1 MSQQTWKLNF
11 VSEQLKPQQML
22 STSDR
27 GLCNFLALMKKRNVI
42 WNVTLTFQN
51 DLLYDYPVRG
61 LFRDSFPDQAVPV
74 LRVPCDDVHVLSVS
88 SELQWLS
95 ALPHDPR
102 NVNKSKFIKITKHV
116 RLPSL
121 SSPKTHYR
129 IILVS
134 TERIKAASTTRILV
148 EIS

>member
-1 MSQQTWKLNF
+1 
-11 VSEQLKPQQML
+11 ML

-102 NVNKSKFIKITKHV
+102 NVNKSKFSKITKQSNCHLCQV
-116 RLPSL
+116 PKHTIASVWFQPKGSKQLRLPEYWSK
-121 SSPKTHYR
+121 SAKFAF
-129 IILVS
+129 
-134 TERIKAASTTRILV
+134 IKCGA
-148 EIS
+148 